1 MRSSET
7 SVELDTHGQRFT
19 CFSPS
24 PSPSPSPTM
33 HLHRR
38 HCRSSAYLHLSASI
52 SFPGVSRH
60 RRMSIVC
67 WRTTASASSSSRAWS
82 STGGG
87 DAIVCRDRKEGRERP
102 GLVVESAGRPPG
114 TAEMAG
120 AAYEGAAKHHA
131 GQGWELPASCVIITL
146 VRSIDRALHFAPNP
160 THRQQSS
167 YHVQLLFYIKSLC
180 ARRIVCAVIVYE
192 TPFQSMD
199 VMFTCSPPNRYA
211 CNHYVLCPHL

>member
-1 MRSSET
+1 
-7 SVELDTHGQRFT
+7 
-19 CFSPS
+19 
-24 PSPSPSPTM
+24 M
-33 HLHRR
+33 HLHHC
-38 HCRSSAYLHLSASI
+38 HCRGSAYLHLSASI

-87 DAIVCRDRKEGRERP
+87 DAIACRDRRRREGRERP

-131 GQGWELPASCVIITL
+131 GQGWELPASCVIHDPSRLLGHSIALCTL
-146 VRSIDRALHFAPNP
+146 P
-160 THRQQSS
+160 THGQQCS
-167 YHVQLLFYIKSLC
+167 YHVESLIYIKSLC
-180 ARRIVCAVIVYE
+180 ARRIVCAVVASIKR
-192 TPFQSMD
+192 PFNPCHAHMQSAQ
-199 VMFTCSPPNRYA
+199 P
-211 CNHYVLCPHL
+211 LHLQPYF